1 MTDDLFSQD
10 DNNTLKTD
18 PNKNYLEEL
27 VGEGKKFKSPEELA
41 RGKYESDEYIKV
53 LTRRFDE
60 LREDNQRIRDE
71 ANAKAK
77 LEEILDRLESKR
89 EDDNADTKNANE
101 KEPFDP
107 KQIEDLVNTKLT
119 QHETQK
125 KQQENLSLVRGKL
138 KEVYGDNYQDSLQNQ
153 IEDLGL
159 TKDFFND
166 LAKNHPSV
174 LIRTLG
180 LDQPKVKESFT
191 TPPKGDNTFRP
202 QGAKKR
208 TYSYYQELKKS
219 NPNLY
224 FDPKIAVQM
233 HNDSMEQ
240 GIAFFDN

>member
-1 MTDDLFSQD
+1 MTDDLFSQE
-10 DNNTLKTD
+10 NTNTKTD

-27 VGEGKKFKSPEELA
+27 VGEGKKFKTPEELA
-41 RGKYESDEYIKV
+41 RGKYESDEYIKT
-53 LTRRFDE
+53 LTKRFDE

-89 EDDNADTKNANE
+89 DTQDAKTENAND

-119 QHETQK
+119 QHELNK

-138 KEVYGDNYQDSLQNQ
+138 KEAFGDNYQTSLQDQ
-153 IEDLGL
+153 IEELGL

-180 LDQPKVKESFT
+180 LDQAKAKESFT
-191 TPPKGDNTFRP
+191 TPPKGDSTFRP

-208 TYSYYQELKKS
+208 GYSYYQEMKKS

-240 GIAFFDN
+240 GMSFFDN